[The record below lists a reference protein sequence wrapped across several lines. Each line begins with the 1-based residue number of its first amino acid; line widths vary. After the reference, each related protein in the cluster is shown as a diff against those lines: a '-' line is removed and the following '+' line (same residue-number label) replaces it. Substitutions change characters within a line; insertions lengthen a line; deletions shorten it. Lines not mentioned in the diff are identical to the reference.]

1 MPELDFETGFEEVD
15 TAELDSVRKLIQ
27 LLSNSLKSVLIYP
40 SNNPLPKEFRNKLY
54 KGLSE
59 FLEAHDEL
67 NLEVKPNQLL
77 YTGKTIYQDGEKE
90 GGIAYILHKDGVRD
104 LTFLNGL
111 EFEEIEDL
119 LEVMQTCF
127 KSPDSEEDLVT
138 LLWERDLNHIKY
150 LVVDD
155 LLDVDVPSAEDVP
168 DDWDFEHLFHSEVS
182 FGEEGEIVPKIDHP
196 DLTQK
201 YREDQ
206 LKQLLKGLKEFS
218 PEEVSSIQRALE
230 LNCQYRSFEQF
241 LSIFVEILL
250 TEDDSSELSQ
260 LKDNL
265 ERVLRTL
272 ISMGDFHSASKIVQE
287 LNKFVIT
294 MRGSAGE
301 KDLLAEEKAKKI
313 TAVIDKA
320 GERENLMRMSQV
332 LNDRDITEFSPA
344 GAYLSS
350 LHWNC
355 IPAVISMLR
364 DLKTFPA
371 RRMVCEVLTDKA
383 KDHLELLGE
392 AICDPAW
399 YVVRNVAKIIG
410 TIGSQD
416 GVRLLKQIVKHR
428 DRRVRKEVVASLIRI
443 SGSQAGNLLVSFL
456 DDEDKGIR
464 ILASRGLAQR
474 KEQEA
479 LPALEEIINHEQFKY
494 ESPEEKKSMLESFAG
509 IAGNQG
515 IPFLVRTVRRRS
527 WVKRDKH
534 NETRIFAIGALSQI
548 DSSQAE
554 EAIIRLAKKRNKVVR
569 QSCRSALRRIE
580 SRRIRGGQAAR
591 GA

>member
-15 TAELDSVRKLIQ
+15 AAELDSVRKLIQ

-67 NLEVKPNQLL
+67 NLEIKPSQLL
-77 YTGKTIYQDGEKE
+77 YAGKAVYQDGEKE
-90 GGIAYILHKDGVRD
+90 GGIAYILHKDGVRE
-104 LTFLNGL
+104 LAFLKGL
-111 EFEEIEDL
+111 EFEEVENL
-119 LEVMQTCF
+119 LEVMHNCF

-138 LLWERDLNHIKY
+138 LLWERDLNHVKY

-168 DDWDFEHLFHSEVS
+168 DDWDFDQLFHSEVS
-182 FGEEGEIVPKIDHP
+182 FGEEGQVVPKIDHP

-218 PEEVSSIQRALE
+218 PEEVNSIQKTLE
-230 LNCQYRSFEQF
+230 LNSRYRSLEQF
-241 LSIFVEILL
+241 LSILVEILL
-250 TEDDSSELSQ
+250 TENDPSELGQ
-260 LKDNL
+260 LMDNL

-272 ISMGDFHSASKIVQE
+272 VSMADFHSASKILRE
-287 LNKFVIT
+287 LNRFVIS
-294 MRGSAGE
+294 MRDSAGP
-301 KDLLAEEKAKKI
+301 KHPLAEEKAQRATGMI
-313 TAVIDKA
+313 ERA
-320 GERENLMRMSQV
+320 GDRENLMRMSQV
-332 LNDRDITEFSPA
+332 LNDRDVTELSPA
-344 GAYLSS
+344 GGYLSS
-350 LHWNC
+350 LHWSS
-355 IPAVISMLR
+355 IPAVVGMLR

-371 RRMVCEVLTDKA
+371 RRMVCDVLAEKA

-392 AICDPAW
+392 GICDPAW

-410 TIGSQD
+410 TIGCRD
-416 GVRLLKQIVKHR
+416 GVKLLKQIVKHR

-479 LPALEEIINHEQFKY
+479 LPALEEIISHDQFKY

-515 IPFLVRTVRRRS
+515 VPFLVRTVKRRS

-548 DSSQAE
+548 DSPEAK
-554 EAIIRLAKKRNKVVR
+554 EAISRLAKRRNKVVR
-569 QSCRSALRRIE
+569 QSCRNALRRIE
-580 SRRIRGGQAAR
+580 SRRIREGQAAQE
-591 GA
+591 A